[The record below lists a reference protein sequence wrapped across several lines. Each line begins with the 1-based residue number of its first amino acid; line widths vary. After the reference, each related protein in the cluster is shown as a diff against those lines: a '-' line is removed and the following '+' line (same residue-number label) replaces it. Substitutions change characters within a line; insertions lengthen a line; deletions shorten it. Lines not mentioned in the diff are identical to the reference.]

1 MLWTLLSTGVEK
13 DERSDDD
20 EVDEEFKEETET
32 TSKSKE
38 NDSVKPKALNG
49 GKNNV
54 QKKSKNN

>member
-20 EVDEEFKEETET
+20 EVDIEFKEENETE
-32 TSKSKE
+32 SKE
-38 NDSVKPKALNG
+38 NNSVKPKSVSG